1 MISRG
6 FLPRLRQL
14 LRNFPVVC
22 ILGPRQCGKTTF
34 VKSVLPRWQYMDME
48 KPSDHARVTAD
59 PEEALNRL
67 ENHFILDEVQQA
79 PQLFPVIRNFVDEN
93 RTRSGQMVLLGSA
106 SPALIQH
113 ASESLAGRIGFLD
126 MTPFRWHEITQNATR
141 LSMENLWFRGGFP
154 DATLKKQD
162 AARLDWFD
170 AYTRTFIERD
180 LSALGINVSATQMRK
195 LWTMLAHFNG
205 NIWNASKLAASMGTS
220 YHTVNHYIDIL
231 EQTFLIRKLS
241 PYFANIGKRL
251 VKSPKVYFRDTGLLH
266 YFLNI
271 HSESTLS
278 THHAR
283 GTSWEAFIIEELIT
297 AFSLYVPGSQACYW
311 RTATGVEVDLMIIQ
325 DSRLIPFEVKLHT
338 SPDQEATKSLV
349 SCMSDLDIE
358 KAYLIYPGDEDY
370 SLGNNITALGAGKL
384 LANPKRLRRL

>member
-1 MISRG
+1 MISRDC
-6 FLPRLRQL
+6 LSRLRQL

-34 VKSVLPRWQYMDME
+34 IKSALPRWQYLDME
-48 KPSDHARVTAD
+48 KPSDHTRLAAD
-59 PEEALNRL
+59 PEDALHRL
-67 ENHFILDEVQQA
+67 GSHFILDEVQQV

-93 RTRSGQMVLLGSA
+93 RARSGRMVLLGSA

-126 MTPFRWHEITQNATR
+126 MTPFRWHEVTRNATR
-141 LSMENLWFRGGFP
+141 LTMENLWFRGGFP

-180 LSALGINVSATQMRK
+180 LTALGIDVSAAQMRK
-195 LWTMLAHFNG
+195 LWIMLAHFNG
-205 NIWNASKLAASMGTS
+205 NLWNASKLAASMGTS
-220 YHTVNHYIDIL
+220 YHSVNRYTDIL
-231 EQTFLIRKLS
+231 EQTFLIRKLP

-278 THHAR
+278 THPAR
-283 GTSWEAFIIEELIT
+283 GESWEAFIIEELIT

-325 DSRLIPFEVKLHT
+325 DERLIPFEVKLHT
-338 SPDQEATKSLV
+338 SPDQAAAKSLV
-349 SCMSDLDIE
+349 SCMSDLDLE
-358 KAYLIYPGDEDY
+358 QAYLVYPGDEDY
-370 SLGNNITALGAGKL
+370 SLDNGITALGARKL
-384 LANPKRLRRL
+384 LADPKRFHRL